1 MRRGHAAGAAP
12 FRPEINK
19 DRDLAIAHNLVEL
32 RGADFYGRCHR
43 GQRRFAG
50 AASPCVGKVFAGNSI
65 RLSAGW
71 AISDDGH
78 GEFLL
83 LDAAWAVFW
92 LASD

>member
-19 DRDLAIAHNLVEL
+19 DRDSAIAHNLVEL

-50 AASPCVGKVFAGNSI
+50 AASPCVGEVLAGNSI

-83 LDAAWAVFW
+83 LDAWAVFW

>member
-1 MRRGHAAGAAP
+1 M
-12 FRPEINK
+12 
-19 DRDLAIAHNLVEL
+19 
-32 RGADFYGRCHR
+32 
-43 GQRRFAG
+43 
-50 AASPCVGKVFAGNSI
+50 FAGNSI

-83 LDAAWAVFW
+83 LNAWAVFW